1 MRVLTHIVT
10 AEEDGAK
17 LLRLLR
23 GTLHLSY
30 SLVQSLKW
38 RSGAIQVNGESATV
52 AKIVRIGDEITVNI
66 TDNREI
72 SPHIVL
78 VDVPLD
84 ILYEDE
90 DLLILNK
97 PAAMAVH
104 SAAATEETVTVA
116 GAVAHY
122 LGGAPFH
129 PVNRLDKGVSGIM
142 TVAKS
147 GHVHDRCMRLL
158 HTEQFRR
165 EYRGICHGCPQPPQ
179 GEISLPIGR
188 DEASLFRRRI
198 DPHGQEAK
206 TCYKVLKRGDLSLLL
221 LRPVTGRTHQ
231 LRLHCAAL
239 GCPLAG
245 DWLYG
250 TEEPGLIARPALH
263 SYELWLHHPLT
274 GAEIHLIAPLPEDMR
289 RLISPDSP

>member
-38 RSGAIQVNGESATV
+38 RSGAIRVNGENATV
-52 AKIVRIGDEITVNI
+52 ARIVRFGDEITVNI

-72 SPHIVL
+72 SPHIVP

-142 TVAKS
+142 TRPRPVHAPFTHRAIPPGVP
-147 GHVHDRCMRLL
+147 GHLPRL
-158 HTEQFRR
+158 
-165 EYRGICHGCPQPPQ
+165 PPAAP
-179 GEISLPIGR
+179 GGDFAPHRAGRSLPV
-188 DEASLFRRRI
+188 
-198 DPHGQEAK
+198 P
-206 TCYKVLKRGDLSLLL
+206 
-221 LRPVTGRTHQ
+221 
-231 LRLHCAAL
+231 
-239 GCPLAG
+239 
-245 DWLYG
+245 
-250 TEEPGLIARPALH
+250 PAH
-263 SYELWLHHPLT
+263 
-274 GAEIHLIAPLPEDMR
+274 
-289 RLISPDSP
+289 

>member
-10 AEEDGAK
+10 AQEDRAK

-38 RSGAIQVNGESATV
+38 RSSAIQVNGENATV
-52 AKIVRIGDEITVNI
+52 ARIVRFGDEITVNI
-66 TDNREI
+66 TDNGEI
-72 SPHIVL
+72 SPHIVP
-78 VDVPLD
+78 VAVPLD

-97 PAAMAVH
+97 PAGMAVH
-104 SAAATEETVTVA
+104 SAAATAETVTVA

-147 GHVHDRCMRLL
+147 GHVHDLCMRIL
-158 HTEQFRR
+158 HTDSFRR
-165 EYRGICHGCPQPPQ
+165 EYRGVCHGCPEPPQ

-274 GAEIHLIAPLPEDMR
+274 GAEIHLTAPLPEDMR
-289 RLISPDSP
+289 RLIPSDFP

>member
-23 GTLHLSY
+23 GTLRLSY

-38 RSGAIQVNGESATV
+38 RSGAIRVNGESATV
-52 AKIVRIGDEITVNI
+52 ARIVRFGDEITVNI
-66 TDNREI
+66 TDNGEI
-72 SPHIVL
+72 SPHIVP
-78 VDVPLD
+78 VAVPLD

-97 PAAMAVH
+97 SAGMAVH

-147 GHVHDRCMRLL
+147 GHVHDLCMRIL
-158 HTEQFRR
+158 HTDSFRR

-179 GEISLPIGR
+179 GEITLPIGR

-221 LRPVTGRTHQ
+221 LRPMTGRTHQ

-250 TEEPGLIARPALH
+250 ADEPGLIPRPALH

-274 GAEIHLIAPLPEDMR
+274 GAEIHLTAPLPEDMR
-289 RLISPDSP
+289 RLIPSDFP

>member
-23 GTLHLSY
+23 GTLRLSY

-52 AKIVRIGDEITVNI
+52 ARIVRIGDEITVNI
-66 TDNREI
+66 TDNGEI
-72 SPHIVL
+72 SPHIVP
-78 VDVPLD
+78 VAVPLD

-97 PAAMAVH
+97 SAGMAVH

-147 GHVHDRCMRLL
+147 GHVHDLCMRIL
-158 HTEQFRR
+158 HTDSFRR
-165 EYRGICHGCPQPPQ
+165 EYRGICHGCPEPLQ

-274 GAEIHLIAPLPEDMR
+274 GAEIHLTAPLPEDMR
-289 RLISPDSP
+289 RLIPSDFP

>member
-23 GTLHLSY
+23 GTLRLSY

-38 RSGAIQVNGESATV
+38 RSGAIQVNGENATV
-52 AKIVRIGDEITVNI
+52 ARIVRFGDEITVNI
-66 TDNREI
+66 TDNGEI
-72 SPHIVL
+72 SPHIVP
-78 VDVPLD
+78 VAVPLD

-90 DLLILNK
+90 DFLILNK
-97 PAAMAVH
+97 SAGMAVH

-147 GHVHDRCMRLL
+147 GHVHDLCMRIL
-158 HTEQFRR
+158 HTDSFRR

-206 TCYKVLKRGDLSLLL
+206 TCYKVLEKGDLSLLL

-274 GAEIHLIAPLPEDMR
+274 GAKIHLIAPLPEDMR

>member
-23 GTLHLSY
+23 GTLRLSY

-38 RSGAIQVNGESATV
+38 RSGAIRVNGESATV
-52 AKIVRIGDEITVNI
+52 ARIVRFGDEITVNI
-66 TDNREI
+66 TDNGEI
-72 SPHIVL
+72 SPHIVP
-78 VDVPLD
+78 VAVPLD

-97 PAAMAVH
+97 SAGMAVH

-142 TVAKS
+142 TVAKT
-147 GHVHDRCMRLL
+147 GHVHDLCMRIL
-158 HTEQFRR
+158 HTDSFRR
-165 EYRGICHGCPQPPQ
+165 EYRGVCHGCPQPLQ
-179 GEISLPIGR
+179 GEITLPIGR

-221 LRPVTGRTHQ
+221 LRPMTGRTHQ

-250 TEEPGLIARPALH
+250 AEEPGLIPRPALH

-274 GAEIHLIAPLPEDMR
+274 GAEIHLTAPLPEDMR
-289 RLISPDSP
+289 RLIPSDFP

>member
-1 MRVLTHIVT
+1 MRVLAHIVT

-23 GTLHLSY
+23 GTLRLSY

-38 RSGAIQVNGESATV
+38 RSGAIRVNGENATV
-52 AKIVRIGDEITVNI
+52 ARIVRFGDEITVNI
-66 TDNREI
+66 TDNGEI
-72 SPHIVL
+72 SPHIVP
-78 VDVPLD
+78 VAVPLD

-97 PAAMAVH
+97 SAGVAVH

-188 DEASLFRRRI
+188 DETSLFRRRI

-206 TCYKVLKRGDLSLLL
+206 TCYKVLK
-221 LRPVTGRTHQ
+221 
-231 LRLHCAAL
+231 
-239 GCPLAG
+239 
-245 DWLYG
+245 
-250 TEEPGLIARPALH
+250 
-263 SYELWLHHPLT
+263 
-274 GAEIHLIAPLPEDMR
+274 
-289 RLISPDSP
+289 